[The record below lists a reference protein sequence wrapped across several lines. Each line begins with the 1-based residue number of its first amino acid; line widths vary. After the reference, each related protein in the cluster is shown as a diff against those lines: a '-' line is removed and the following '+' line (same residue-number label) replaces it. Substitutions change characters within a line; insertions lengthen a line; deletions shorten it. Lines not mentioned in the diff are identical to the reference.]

1 MVFILVIVVFI
12 LNHLHE
18 IQIVQLRENTMLN
31 DEKLIEISQ
40 GVDSYLS
47 TLLVKYEITPLSLA
61 AILLARTM
69 VLNKEAGS
77 MDDFM
82 KLMVSVIQ
90 NPPESNEKVH

>member
-1 MVFILVIVVFI
+1 
-12 LNHLHE
+12 
-18 IQIVQLRENTMLN
+18 MLN

-47 TLLVKYEITPLSLA
+47 TLLVKYEVTPLSLA
-61 AILLARTM
+61 AVLLARTM
-69 VLNKEAGS
+69 ILNKEAGS

-90 NPPESNEKVH
+90 NPPAQTENVH